1 MIWILQFGYEKKNIR
16 NIGVLIGGGLGIAVE
31 YRVEVEVEVAQ
42 GVMLRKRDENMA
54 RKILV

>member
-31 YRVEVEVEVAQ
+31 YRVEVEVAQ
-42 GVMLRKRDENMA
+42 GVMLS
-54 RKILV
+54 